1 MQKSI
6 FLLSLLI
13 ISVFG
18 SSQQPVANKED
29 KPVIEVT
36 GSAETEVI
44 PDEIYISILLSERN
58 KNNDKWKIEVQED
71 NLRKKME
78 ENGFDLKNLSL
89 SGANGE
95 LEYSFLRKDQV
106 LTQKWLLMKLSNA
119 GEVNKFFKLLDE
131 SDIENV
137 RISKTAY
144 SQIEQLR
151 REVKIKAIKAAKEKA
166 DYLLNAIGEQSG
178 KPLFIKEQDYS
189 NLNLASNSYLNEVI
203 VTGYGYQ
210 GKANGFENQIA
221 FSKIKVKYE
230 ILGRFEIK

>member
-1 MQKSI
+1 MEKSI

-18 SSQQPVANKED
+18 NSQQPVANKED

-44 PDEIYISILLSERN
+44 PDEIYISIILSERN

-71 NLRKKME
+71 NLRKKLE

-95 LEYSFLRKDQV
+95 LQYSFLRKDQV
-106 LTQKWLLMKLSNA
+106 ITQKWLLMKLSNA
-119 GEVNKFFKLLDE
+119 GEVNKLFKILDE
-131 SDIENV
+131 LDIENA

-151 REVKIKAIKAAKEKA
+151 KEVKIKAIKVAKEKA
-166 DYLLNAIGEQSG
+166 DYLLNAIGEQAG
-178 KPLFIKEQDYS
+178 KPILIKEQDYS
-189 NLNLASNSYLNEVI
+189 NLNLASNNYLNEVI
-203 VTGYGYQ
+203 VTGYASQ
-210 GKANGFENQIA
+210 AKVNGFENQIA

>member
-1 MQKSI
+1 MEKSI

-18 SSQQPVANKED
+18 NSQQPVANKED

-44 PDEIYISILLSERN
+44 PDEIYISIILSERN

-71 NLRKKME
+71 NLRKKLE

-95 LEYSFLRKDQV
+95 LQYSFLRKDQV
-106 LTQKWLLMKLSNA
+106 ITQKWLLMKLSNA
-119 GEVNKFFKLLDE
+119 GEVNKLFKILDE
-131 SDIENV
+131 LDIENA

-151 REVKIKAIKAAKEKA
+151 KEVKIKAIKAAKEKA
-166 DYLLNAIGEQSG
+166 DYLLNAIGEQAG
-178 KPLFIKEQDYS
+178 KPILIKEQDYS
-189 NLNLASNSYLNEVI
+189 NLNLASNNYLNEVI
-203 VTGYGYQ
+203 VTGYASQ
-210 GKANGFENQIA
+210 AKVNGFENQIA